1 LKTLSKLFL
10 LVLFLGKILIMRLM
24 ILIVTLNALFF
35 SLSAQT
41 DSIAPSRLERAMIPA
56 KLSSAR
62 KMSDENNVRG
72 ALTEYRKVLDVDSL
86 NYTALYATADCYYRL
101 KKYKVALDYLKK
113 AVATQD
119 EIPADSYLFFG
130 KCHHR
135 MAELDKAIEYY
146 EKYLPIVKAEP
157 QEYDETRRFINEC
170 KFAKIMMQSKVP
182 VTITN
187 LGKEVNSR
195 YEEYAP
201 SITADGKF
209 LYFTS
214 RRNNTTGEQI
224 DRKGDFKFFEDI
236 YYCSKDA
243 AGVWSEAEKVE
254 GMVNT
259 ETHDGILS
267 VLPNGKAMYI
277 YKNDGKK
284 AGDIWLSTKD
294 ENTGTFGAPVSLNP
308 PINTAYFEGST
319 SVTEDGKFIYFVS
332 EREKGLGRGDI
343 YVSENNNGVWS
354 TPKNLGNIINTEGD
368 EKFVF
373 IHPSGKSLYFAS
385 NGHLSL
391 GGYDIFKSEWVDG
404 MWTPPIN
411 LGYPIN
417 TVNEESTLSITRD
430 NHFMY
435 MAAEFENSLGERD
448 LYAVDISQYPLI
460 ADPNAQ
466 RQYIKVL
473 AKVQTKRGKPI
484 SDWEVYWIEENGL
497 EIGKAQ
503 TDKKGVAT
511 NLIQVNKKY
520 RTEIRDGSEVIQSD
534 WLYISSDKTKSDAD
548 RTFVITL
555 P

>member
-1 LKTLSKLFL
+1 
-10 LVLFLGKILIMRLM
+10 
-24 ILIVTLNALFF
+24 
-35 SLSAQT
+35 
-41 DSIAPSRLERAMIPA
+41 MIPA
-56 KLSSAR
+56 KLASAR
-62 KMSDENNVRG
+62 RMSDENNVRG
-72 ALTEYRKVLDVDSL
+72 ALTEFRKVLDVDSL
-86 NYTALYATADCYYRL
+86 NYTALYASADCYYRL

-135 MAELDKAIEYY
+135 MADLDKAIEYY

-157 QEYDETRRFINEC
+157 QEFDETRRFINEC
-170 KFAKIMMQSKVP
+170 KFAKIMMQNAVP
-182 VTITN
+182 VTINN

-201 SITADGKF
+201 SVTADGQY

-214 RRNNTTGEQI
+214 RRNNTTGEQV
-224 DRKGDFKFFEDI
+224 DRKGDFKFYEDV
-236 YYCSKDA
+236 YYSIKGSD
-243 AGVWSEAEKVE
+243 GRWSEAEKVE
-254 GMVNT
+254 GQVNT

-267 VLPNGKAMYI
+267 VLPSGNAIYV

-284 AGDIWLSTKD
+284 AGDIWLSLRD
-294 ENTGTFGAPVSLNP
+294 NATGKFGAPVELNS

-319 SVTEDGKFIYFVS
+319 SVTADGKWMYFVS

-343 YVSENNNGVWS
+343 YMSENNNGVWS
-354 TPKNLGNIINTEGD
+354 TPKNLGAIINTEGD

-373 IHPSGKSLYFAS
+373 IHPDGKSLYFSS

-417 TVNEESTLSITRD
+417 TVNEESTLSITSD
-430 NHFMY
+430 NRFMY
-435 MAAEFENSLGERD
+435 MAAEFDNSLGERD
-448 LYAVDISQYPLI
+448 LYVVDISKYSLI
-460 ADPNAQ
+460 SDANAQ
-466 RQYIKVL
+466 RQYMKVFG
-473 AKVQTKRGKPI
+473 KVQTKRGKAV

-497 EIGKAQ
+497 EIGKAK

-520 RTEIRDGSEVIQSD
+520 RVEIRDGSEVIQSD
-534 WLYISSDKTKSDAD
+534 WLYISSDASKSDAE
-548 RTFVITL
+548 RTFLITL

>member
-1 LKTLSKLFL
+1 MFYFRK
-10 LVLFLGKILIMRLM
+10 KIIMRNSLF
-24 ILIVTLNALFF
+24 ILCIFF
-35 SLSAQT
+35 ISTCVSAQT
-41 DSIAPSRLERAMIPA
+41 DSIAPTRLERAMIPA
-56 KLSSAR
+56 KLASAR
-62 KMSDENNVRG
+62 RMSDENNVRG
-72 ALTEYRKVLDVDSL
+72 ALTEFRKVLDVDSL
-86 NYTALYATADCYYRL
+86 NYTALYASADCYYRL

-135 MAELDKAIEYY
+135 MADLDKAIEYY

-157 QEYDETRRFINEC
+157 QEFDETRRFINEC
-170 KFAKIMMQSKVP
+170 KFAKIMMQNAVP
-182 VTITN
+182 VTINN

-201 SITADGKF
+201 SVTADGQY

-214 RRNNTTGEQI
+214 RRNNTTGEQV
-224 DRKGDFKFFEDI
+224 DRKGDFKFYEDV
-236 YYCSKDA
+236 YYSIKGSD
-243 AGVWSEAEKVE
+243 GRWSEAEKVE
-254 GMVNT
+254 GQVNT

-267 VLPNGKAMYI
+267 VLPSGNAIYV

-284 AGDIWLSTKD
+284 AGDIWLSIRD
-294 ENTGTFGAPVSLNP
+294 NATGKFGAPVELNS

-319 SVTEDGKFIYFVS
+319 SVTADGKCMYFVS

-343 YVSENNNGVWS
+343 YMSENNNGVWS
-354 TPKNLGNIINTEGD
+354 TPKNLGAIINTEGD

-373 IHPSGKSLYFAS
+373 IHPDGKSLYFSS

-417 TVNEESTLSITRD
+417 TVNEESTLSITSD
-430 NHFMY
+430 NRFMY
-435 MAAEFENSLGERD
+435 MAAEFDNSLGERD
-448 LYAVDISQYPLI
+448 LYVVDISKYSLI
-460 ADPNAQ
+460 SDANAQ
-466 RQYIKVL
+466 RQYMKVFG
-473 AKVQTKRGKPI
+473 KVQTKRGKAV

-497 EIGKAQ
+497 EIGKAK

-520 RTEIRDGSEVIQSD
+520 RVEIRDGSEVIQSD
-534 WLYISSDKTKSDAD
+534 WLYISSDASKSEAE
-548 RTFVITL
+548 RTFLITL